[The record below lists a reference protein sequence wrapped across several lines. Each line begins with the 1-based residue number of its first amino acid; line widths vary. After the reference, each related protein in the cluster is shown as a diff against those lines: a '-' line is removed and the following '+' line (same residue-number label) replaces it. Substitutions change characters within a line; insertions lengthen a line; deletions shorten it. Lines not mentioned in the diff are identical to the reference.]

1 MFRERPQQLVDGP
14 GTIFGGH
21 DYRCLIAAGR
31 RDFLAADNQ
40 KTRRIVGIIL
50 DILGTN
56 GQSEYF
62 RGFSACHCRSV
73 FILRG

>member
-1 MFRERPQQLVDGP
+1 MFREGPQQLVDGA
-14 GTIFGGH
+14 GTVFGRH
-21 DYRCLIAAGR
+21 DERCFIAAGR

-40 KTRRIVGIIL
+40 KTCRIVGIIL

-56 GQSEYF
+56 GESEYF
-62 RGFSACHCRSV
+62 RRFSACHRRGV